1 LIEVLAL
8 ESAILRTE
16 KIGGKNALAVKM
28 TKYYA
33 ARSFRVLETAA
44 ERVIAAVAEGD
55 MLRTQMAIFRRLAK
69 HEPVNTVT
77 LGREIS
83 AAMVEA
89 GRYTL

>member
-1 LIEVLAL
+1 
-8 ESAILRTE
+8 
-16 KIGGKNALAVKM
+16 
-28 TKYYA
+28 
-33 ARSFRVLETAA
+33 
-44 ERVIAAVAEGD
+44 

-83 AAMVEA
+83 AVMVEA

>member
-1 LIEVLAL
+1 MAGRNQLA
-8 ESAILRTE
+8 I
-16 KIGGKNALAVKM
+16 NM

-33 ARSFRVLETAA
+33 ARSFRIVETAA

-77 LGREIS
+77 LGREI
-83 AAMVEA
+83 AAVMVEA
-89 GRYTL
+89 GRYTI